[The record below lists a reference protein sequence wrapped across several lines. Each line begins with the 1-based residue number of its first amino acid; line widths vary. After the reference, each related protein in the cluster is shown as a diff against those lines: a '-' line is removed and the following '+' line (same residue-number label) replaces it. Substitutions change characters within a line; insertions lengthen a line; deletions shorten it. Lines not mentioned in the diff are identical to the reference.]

1 MTVATNTTF
10 NSPYVNDQVAR
21 NETAAALGHLLADS
35 YVLYLKTQGFHWNVV
50 GPRFEPLHSLFQR
63 QYTELA
69 AAIDE
74 IAERIRA
81 LGAQAPAS
89 FAEFALLTSV
99 EEEAGAPA
107 ADAMIR
113 QLLHDH
119 TIAGR
124 TARQVVATAEA
135 CGDVAT
141 ADLATERVTQHEKAA
156 WMLGSLLRQ

>member
-1 MTVATNTTF
+1 MTLATSAAF
-10 NSPYVNDQVAR
+10 SSPYVNDRATR
-21 NETAAALGHLLADS
+21 DETAASLGHLLADS

-50 GPRFEPLHSLFQR
+50 GPRFEPLHSFFQK

-81 LGAQAPAS
+81 LGAKAPAS
-89 FAEFALLTSV
+89 FAEFASLKSV

-113 QLLHDH
+113 QLLSDH
-119 TIAGR
+119 TIAAR
-124 TARQVVATAEA
+124 TARQAVATAES

-156 WMLGSLLRQ
+156 WMLESLLRQ